1 MKQKSHS
8 GLKKRIKV
16 KNSGTIRVQKSCK
29 NHLLSNK
36 SKKMKKGFAGG
47 LAVSSAKINALRRLL
62 PGVGKVRKGRP
73 LEMEEV
79 GAEK

>member
-16 KNSGTIRVQKSCK
+16 KSSGTIRVQKSCR

-36 SKKMKKGFAGG
+36 SKRQKNAFPGG
-47 LAVSSAKINALRRLL
+47 MPVTSAKIQAIRRLL
-62 PGVGKVRKGRP
+62 PGTARVKKQKV
-73 LEMEEV
+73 
-79 GAEK
+79 EK